1 VALALAFAAG
11 LHLWAGK
18 EVALTFLTGYVI
30 EESLSVDNIFVI
42 VLIFDY
48 FRVPRICQ
56 HRVLFYGI
64 LGALIMRGLFIG
76 LGAVLIAQF
85 HWILYIFGAML
96 VITGVRM
103 AFRADDEFNGDDN
116 PVVKVV
122 RRFMPISKSY
132 QGKHFFTMEAGQRV
146 ATPLLLVLV
155 LVEVTDLI
163 FAVDSIPAIFGV
175 TQDPFIVFTSN
186 IFAILGLR
194 SLYFLLAA
202 VVDRFYL
209 LKYGLA
215 LILTFSRSAY
225 LACLIV
231 SGLFVLWKFN
241 ARSFSVALLAPMGFL
256 VHRALSSVALERTTR
271 HQVVAERIFDEMERG
286 LSRLLGTLQG
296 RGSALAAQPVLE
308 QGREMGAAKGARL
321 VCDHLLLDL
330 AEEDEGLKRHR
341 ADLQKIRAAGNHL
354 TSSCAMSR
362 TPRPRS
368 CMPDV
373 GRLWR
378 RLWPRVWTATCG
390 PRPDQI

>member
-1 VALALAFAAG
+1 MIQTNIWFWVGFVGFVLAMLSLDLGVFHRTPHEVRPKEAAIWTGVWVALAMLFAAG
-11 LHLWAGK
+11 LFAIYGHRVG
-18 EVALTFLTGYVI
+18 LTFLTGYVI

-42 VLIFDY
+42 VLIFDS

-64 LGALIMRGLFIG
+64 VGALLMRGLFIG
-76 LGAVLIAQF
+76 LGAVLIARF

-116 PVVKVV
+116 AVVRLV
-122 RRFMPISKSY
+122 RRFVPISQSFH
-132 QGKHFFTMEAGQRV
+132 GKHFFTVEAGQRV

-215 LILTFSRSAY
+215 LILTFVGVKMLTERFFEID
-225 LACLIV
+225 IV
-231 SGLFVLWKFN
+231 LSLVIILGILVV
-241 ARSFSVALLAPMGFL
+241 SIVASM
-256 VHRALSSVALERTTR
+256 
-271 HQVVAERIFDEMERG
+271 I
-286 LSRLLGTLQG
+286 
-296 RGSALAAQPVLE
+296 
-308 QGREMGAAKGARL
+308 
-321 VCDHLLLDL
+321 
-330 AEEDEGLKRHR
+330 
-341 ADLQKIRAAGNHL
+341 
-354 TSSCAMSR
+354 
-362 TPRPRS
+362 
-368 CMPDV
+368 
-373 GRLWR
+373 
-378 RLWPRVWTATCG
+378 WPRRVPVETGANT
-390 PRPDQI
+390 R